1 MMYLGGAS
9 VLVLMALIFISLP
22 WLLRRKRAQQDVL
35 TNTRLIKLRLSELAV
50 EQEQGLL
57 SQSDREQAENELK
70 LALLDETQDSVA
82 VKQTTWWILLVG
94 MFIGLAIASTVYFK
108 TNNLT
113 QIFAWQDTITRLPE
127 LGKSINNKQDI
138 SSQDL
143 QDFALGLRTRL
154 HEEPDNAVGWMLL
167 GRVWGALNQ
176 PQTAKDAFEKSIDLN
191 PNSVG
196 ALLSYAQ
203 ALILLGGEDD
213 IRQAK
218 RALQGV
224 LELEP
229 DNVNALAT
237 LAVVSTE
244 LGDTLSAQGYWQRLQ
259 AGLAPSD
266 PNYAMVQQKIDELA
280 STNNAANS
288 AETQSS
294 ANATNVVSDGTRIV
308 ITVQI
313 DEELRAKIPT
323 NGILFVFAQ
332 DASGQVR
339 MPAAVVKLPLTDLP
353 VSVELSDANAMMANY
368 TLSSLTKA
376 KLVARISLDE
386 NVAQAA
392 GELQGEI
399 LVDLQTDEQGKFT
412 ILIDKELM

>member
-1 MMYLGGAS
+1 MVYIGGVS
-9 VLVLMALIFISLP
+9 VLVLMALLFISLP
-22 WLLRRKRAQQDVL
+22 WLLRSKRAQQDVL

-70 LALLDETQDSVA
+70 LALLDESQDSVV
-82 VKQTTWWILLVG
+82 VKQTTWWILLCG
-94 MFIGLAIASTVYFK
+94 MLIGLAIAGAVYFK

-113 QIFAWQDTITRLPE
+113 QIFAWQDAITRLPE

-138 SSQDL
+138 SNQEL

-176 PQTAKDAFEKSIDLN
+176 PQTAKDAFEKSIQLN

-196 ALLSYAQ
+196 ALLSYVQ
-203 ALILLGGEDD
+203 ALIQLGTEGD
-213 IRQAK
+213 ILQAK
-218 RALQGV
+218 HVLQGV
-224 LELEP
+224 LKLEP

-259 AGLAPSD
+259 AGLEASD

-280 STNNAANS
+280 STNKAANS
-288 AETQSS
+288 ADTQSS
-294 ANATNVVSDGTRIV
+294 ASTTSALAGGTRIEL
-308 ITVQI
+308 TVQI
-313 DEELRAKIPT
+313 DEVLRAKLPK

-332 DASGQVR
+332 DASGQIR
-339 MPAAVVKLPLTDLP
+339 MPAAVVKLPLTNFP
-353 VSVELSDANAMMANY
+353 VTLELSDENAMMANY
-368 TLSSLTKA
+368 TLSNLTKA

-399 LVDLQTDEQGKFT
+399 LVDLQADDLSKLT